1 MTGLAPPHERWD
13 AETATPPVLD
23 TLAAAGY
30 RVVRWLED
38 TADVTR
44 HGTLSSSK
52 DGCCARTRQEGAW
65 RNTSALRGES
75 EMAKRKTLSAKT
87 RFEVFKRDKFTCQ
100 YCGEAAPKVVL
111 HVDHVKPV
119 AGGGDNNILNLIT
132 ACQDCNGG
140 KGARRLDDGS
150 EVQKQQAQLAD
161 LQARREQIEM
171 MLQWREA
178 LKSEKQDAA
187 EIVAREINK
196 YCYRQVND
204 NGRLNIR
211 RWLKRFPLEA
221 VLDAVNTSF
230 DQYLSFNQEKVDTGD
245 WEKAFLKVPAIAAIS
260 LKAKEKPYLPRL
272 FYIQGI
278 LRKRFRDDLLMI
290 DDLERCA
297 AAGAT
302 VESLEECAKR
312 AKSIAQ
318 FRFWLDDFHAKN
330 GGAE

>member
-1 MTGLAPPHERWD
+1 
-13 AETATPPVLD
+13 
-23 TLAAAGY
+23 
-30 RVVRWLED
+30 
-38 TADVTR
+38 
-44 HGTLSSSK
+44 
-52 DGCCARTRQEGAW
+52 
-65 RNTSALRGES
+65 
-75 EMAKRKTLSAKT
+75 MAKRKTLSAKT